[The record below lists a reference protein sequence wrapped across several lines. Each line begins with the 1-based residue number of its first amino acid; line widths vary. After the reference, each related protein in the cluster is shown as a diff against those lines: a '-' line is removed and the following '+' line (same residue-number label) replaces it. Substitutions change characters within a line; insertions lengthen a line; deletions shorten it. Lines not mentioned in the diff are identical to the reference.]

1 MHAMSACKAGLFAL
15 PVQLKDIDVL
25 MQFMPLI
32 SVLAMFG
39 VIAIV
44 CCIIVALGPIAHVE
58 RNSKTYS
65 AVKPP
70 R

>member
-1 MHAMSACKAGLFAL
+1 MGSLL
-15 PVQLKDIDVL
+15 V
-25 MQFMPLI
+25 QFMPVI

-44 CCIIVALGPIAHVE
+44 CCIIVTLGPIAHVE
-58 RNSKTYS
+58 QNSQTYS

-70 R
+70 RSS